1 MILTPSVNEMEAVE
15 HCYYYL
21 LAIIMDYKGRGM
33 LVLCGIVPEYCRY
46 GHSSGCVVFTT
57 SAVAVLVKLNK
68 DLADRTDCSVYSDKA
83 SRPCARITLM
93 LSNQLTLF

>member
-1 MILTPSVNEMEAVE
+1 MMLTSSVNEFEEVE

-21 LAIIMDYKGRGM
+21 FAIIIDYKGRGM

-68 DLADRTDCSVYSDKA
+68 DLADWIDCSV
-83 SRPCARITLM
+83 
-93 LSNQLTLF
+93 